1 LTLSDQSITNT
12 MLDAI
17 DQQLRFSFDN
27 LLAGYPPE
35 FRRMLD
41 YQLGIENTAAGN
53 NAKGKRVRPLFVL
66 LACQAC
72 GGDLKNALP
81 AAVAVELLHN
91 FSLVHDDIQD
101 LSETRRGRETI
112 WVKWGKAQAINT
124 GDALL
129 TISFLSLD
137 FLEQVYDAKV
147 IDKAK
152 TMLHSACLSLT
163 KGQFLDIYFEKERNI
178 SLDLY
183 WEMVSGKTSSLI
195 STCMA
200 LGAFLAGGGDSL
212 VKAYSEFGECVGNAF
227 QVQDDYLGIWG
238 SPEVTGKS
246 AYSDLMSRKK
256 TYPVVLGL
264 KLSAGF
270 SEAWMED
277 KLINENLAQNYANLL
292 VRDGIDKKVKE
303 KFHQLYDQAFLL
315 LDDVSTGKAEI
326 ATLRKVIEGLLNR
339 IK

>member
-1 LTLSDQSITNT
+1 

-277 KLINENLAQNYANLL
+277 KLIDENLAQNYANLL

>member
-1 LTLSDQSITNT
+1 

-277 KLINENLAQNYANLL
+277 KLIDENLAQNYANLL

-303 KFHQLYDQAFLL
+303 KFHQLYDRAFLL

>member
-1 LTLSDQSITNT
+1 

>member
-1 LTLSDQSITNT
+1 

-200 LGAFLAGGGDSL
+200 LGALLAGGGDSL

-277 KLINENLAQNYANLL
+277 KLIDENLAQNYANLL

-326 ATLRKVIEGLLNR
+326 ATLRKVIEDLLNR

>member
-1 LTLSDQSITNT
+1 

-200 LGAFLAGGGDSL
+200 LGALLAEGGDFL

-277 KLINENLAQNYANLL
+277 KLIDENLAQNYANLL